1 VCGKDQGSRIPASH
15 SRPVSNIM
23 CKIADNCVCDEEAF
37 IMTSYSG
44 HLYSEGDSLSSPA
57 TLESKATKLPK

>member
-1 VCGKDQGSRIPASH
+1 
-15 SRPVSNIM
+15 M